1 MALTLIPTLVGNQFP
16 SLSSRWVFSHLFT
29 SLEWWTSSSYSTYA
43 DRVHFSPLKPVHL
56 PVLVIC
62 VTYYLSSLFL
72 SPRASLVAQVLRIHL
87 QFRRPGFHP
96 WVGKIWRR
104 EWLPTWWVTQ
114 GQMSLAGYSP
124 WGCKESATS
133 DQAHILSLKQENWE
147 LFFLM
152 SSLFYDPWRQKPCLE
167 PICF

>member
-1 MALTLIPTLVGNQFP
+1 MDCSMPGF
-16 SLSSRWVFSHLFT
+16 
-29 SLEWWTSSSYSTYA
+29 
-43 DRVHFSPLKPVHL
+43 PVHHQFL
-56 PVLVIC
+56 ELAQ
-62 VTYYLSSLFL
+62 TYVCRVGDAIQPSHPLSSL
-72 SPRASLVAQVLRIHL
+72 SPLAFSLFQHPGLFKWVNPLHQVVQVLEL
-87 QFRRPGFHP
+87 QLQNQSLQWIIQDFHP

-104 EWLPTWWVTQ
+104 EWLPTCWVTQ

-124 WGCKESATS
+124 WGRKESATS